1 MNFSEM
7 SLVALTCGF
16 SSPARNASLWRCGIS
31 ASSPSLSCLCPVLL
45 ESWATGWCC
54 GWLCDAVF
62 CMAHTVPM
70 IWFFSLAL
78 ADFTVLLSV
87 PISMCIIVH
96 GWWPSANLICKLCMA
111 FLVPT
116 FFISIYL
123 LWIIFV
129 DPCILVLHRVWARN
143 HRTVQRATWLSM
155 VVWLLEAAACSLYLK
170 F

>member
-1 MNFSEM
+1 
-7 SLVALTCGF
+7 
-16 SSPARNASLWRCGIS
+16 
-31 ASSPSLSCLCPVLL
+31 
-45 ESWATGWCC
+45 
-54 GWLCDAVF
+54 
-62 CMAHTVPM
+62 
-70 IWFFSLAL
+70 
-78 ADFTVLLSV
+78 
-87 PISMCIIVH
+87 
-96 GWWPSANLICKLCMA
+96 LICKLCMA